1 MEKEAKKQVT
11 EEICRQLELMMKGGA
26 SGVEAAR
33 LVGISQG
40 RASKIKKAGFSYE
53 VYRENDRKER
63 EKEKQRAEEE
73 PAEDPPQV
81 PGQIEMDLTPA
92 EDKKPEMSENTK
104 MMRFQAGQLTQM
116 RAAITENTAVI
127 TDRTM
132 LMMKKMEECAVML
145 NTKLDRLNDTL
156 SMILRAVRKE

>member
-63 EKEKQRAEEE
+63 ETEKQRAEEE

-92 EDKKPEMSENTK
+92 EDKKPEMSENTR
-104 MMRFQAGQLTQM
+104 MMRFQAMEADKILQTIKETTE
-116 RAAITENTAVI
+116 AVKNVTTEIITST
-127 TDRTM
+127 
-132 LMMKKMEECAVML
+132 VML
-145 NTKLDRLNDTL
+145 NTKLDKLNDTM

>member
-26 SGVEAAR
+26 SGAEAAR

-63 EKEKQRAEEE
+63 EKEKQRAEEVT
-73 PAEDPPQV
+73 AEEEPQV

-104 MMRFQAGQLTQM
+104 MMRFQAHMTEM
-116 RAAITENTAVI
+116 IAAKIEKAEVQI
-127 TDRTM
+127 
-132 LMMKKMEECAVML
+132 C
-145 NTKLDRLNDTL
+145 TKLDRLNDTM

>member
-92 EDKKPEMSENTK
+92 EDKKPEMSENTR
-104 MMRFQAGQLTQM
+104 MMRFQAMEADKILQTIKETTE
-116 RAAITENTAVI
+116 AVKNVTTEIITST
-127 TDRTM
+127 
-132 LMMKKMEECAVML
+132 VML
-145 NTKLDRLNDTL
+145 NTKLDKLNDTM